1 MRVGLAMLL
10 PRLLERTVLCMVWA
24 MKAFFFV
31 ALVGCACVSGCG
43 DGGSKATG
51 SPSATPSSSS
61 DYLSTITKAEHSAV
75 KSVDVSALSK
85 AIQMFQVEQ
94 GRLPKDLNELVT
106 MKYIPKIPEAPAG
119 QKIVYDANT
128 GTVKITP
135 Q

>member
-1 MRVGLAMLL
+1 
-10 PRLLERTVLCMVWA
+10 MVWP

-31 ALVGCACVSGCG
+31 ALVAGVLMVGCG
-43 DGGSKATG
+43 DNGSKTSGTPAA
-51 SPSATPSSSS
+51 SPASSS

-75 KSVDVSALSK
+75 KSVDVSALTK

-94 GRLPKDLNELVT
+94 GRLPKDLDELVS

-119 QKIVYDANT
+119 QKIVYDANA
-128 GTVKITP
+128 GTVKITA